1 MTPTFGPW
9 THSQRMISILTRWRA
24 SVAITQK
31 TESCSRIAGAK
42 RRDRC
47 IVVRIAHLA
56 RSSRSQAGRPS
67 T

>member
-9 THSQRMISILTRWRA
+9 THSQLLISILTRWPA
-24 SVAITQK
+24 SDAPTQK
-31 TESCSRIAGAK
+31 LESCSRIAGAI

-56 RSSRSQAGRPS
+56 RSSGSQAGRPY